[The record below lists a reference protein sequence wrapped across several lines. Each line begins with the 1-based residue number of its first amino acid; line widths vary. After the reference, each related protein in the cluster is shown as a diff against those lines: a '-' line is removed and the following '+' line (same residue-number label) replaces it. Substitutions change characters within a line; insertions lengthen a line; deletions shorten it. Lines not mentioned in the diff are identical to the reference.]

1 MDKPLWVDRIQRDPQ
16 SYQSLLDF
24 INENDVSLSASMLNA
39 VKSDNLNE
47 ARNCAAEIIAWGKI
61 LHQLKMY
68 EREEEQHGIIQE
80 GR

>member
-24 INENDVSLSASMLNA
+24 IDQNEHTLLGQMHDAICR
-39 VKSDNLNE
+39 NE
-47 ARNCAAEIIAWGKI
+47 IETSRVFAGEAQAWQKMR
-61 LHQLKMY
+61 HQLKMY